1 MQRITFDFEMMRT
14 VKYNDRIEF
23 PNVLNL
29 RDYTTDEVLAASKK
43 R

>member
-1 MQRITFDFEMMRT
+1 MRT

-29 RDYTTDEVLAASKK
+29 KDYTTEEVLKTPK
-43 R
+43 EG

>member
-1 MQRITFDFEMMRT
+1 MRT

-29 RDYTTDEVLAASKK
+29 KDYTTEEVLKTPEEG
-43 R
+43 

>member
-1 MQRITFDFEMMRT
+1 MMRT

-29 RDYTTDEVLAASKK
+29 RDYTTDEVLKASKES
-43 R
+43 